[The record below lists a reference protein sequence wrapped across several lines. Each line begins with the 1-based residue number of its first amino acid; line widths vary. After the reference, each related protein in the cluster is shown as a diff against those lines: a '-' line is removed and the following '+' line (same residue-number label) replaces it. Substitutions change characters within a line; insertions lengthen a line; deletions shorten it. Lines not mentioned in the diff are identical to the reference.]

1 MERNPAQLLVNSS
14 SVLQNS
20 SQLQPRGNSQQELY
34 FTIAICI
41 VHVFLCPVA
50 LLGNFATLIA
60 VWKTSSLHSPA
71 NVLLSSLAISDFA
84 VGLISHPSFIAKLLS
99 KVLHISAFSR
109 VIFESFKHI
118 STGVLCTASFLTV
131 TAIGIDRLLALYLHL
146 RYQSLVTCS
155 RVSWVVLSIWVFSA
169 FLASSWVWCK
179 DLYANLLG
187 PLIVILLVVNF
198 VVYLSIYR
206 IVRRHQRQIQ
216 QQQQQQQGNNGNTF
230 RVKRSKKSA
239 ANTLLV
245 YILLLCCYT
254 PWVFTSFVKTVPSA
268 TVVYNIIG
276 LIVLLNSSLNPLLY
290 CWRVREIRLAIK
302 HTFCCWNLGS

>member
-1 MERNPAQLLVNSS
+1 MESNPAQLLVNSS
-14 SVLQNS
+14 LSLQNS
-20 SQLQPRGNSQQELY
+20 SQLQPRGDSQQELY

-41 VHVFLCPVA
+41 VHMLLCPVA

-60 VWKTSSLHSPA
+60 IWKTSSLHSPA
-71 NVLLSSLAISDFA
+71 NVLLSSLAVSDFA

-109 VIFESFKHI
+109 VVFESFNHI
-118 STGVLCTASFLTV
+118 SSCVLCTSSFLTV

-146 RYQSLVTCS
+146 RYQSLVTCF

-169 FLASSWVWCK
+169 FLASSWVWSK

-187 PLIVILLVVNF
+187 PLIVILLVINV

-216 QQQQQQQGNNGNTF
+216 QQQENNGNIF

-254 PWVFTSFVKTVPSA
+254 PWVFTSFVKTVPSP
-268 TVVYNIIG
+268 TFVYNIIG